1 MSLDPVTAALDL
13 GGKLIERLFPDK
25 AKRDLAKIAL
35 LDMQQSGD
43 LQVITAQAGVITA
56 EAQGDSWLQRSWR
69 PLIMLMFGV
78 IIGNN
83 YLIVPLFG
91 TPSAEIP
98 PDMWDLLKLGLTGYI
113 VGRSAEKGIKEWRG
127 H

>member
-13 GGKLIERLFPDK
+13 GGKLIDRLFPDK
-25 AKRDLAKIAL
+25 AKRDMAKIAL
-35 LDMQQSGD
+35 LDMQQNGD

-56 EAQGDSWLQRSWR
+56 EAQGDSWLQRNWR

-91 TPSAEIP
+91 TPSADIP

-113 VGRSAEKGIKEWRG
+113 VGRSAEKGIKEWRK
-127 H
+127 